1 MKKRMLCVILAG
13 VLSCGVIGCGSDSI
27 GTGSA
32 NAEDSADAGSADAES
47 DGASDEETED
57 ELAISDTVL
66 WFNGTWAILGGIND
80 FDYETYPGIE
90 INQTNKVLQQESLKQ
105 SWSIYDTE
113 DAIEN
118 MTWLMEEG
126 GHREQFTDDMKYF
139 EDNGIGDAAD
149 GAYKDWLL
157 ENFDMDEEEAASY
170 ADAYEFYL
178 ANPQNGIAAWDYSRA
193 MSLCAFYNIA
203 GYYTEEEALDKSM
216 EIAKQIQSEFSS
228 WDEFY
233 ESYFAGYEYWAG
245 ESSEGRRTIY
255 KGIQYDEHSPFNLDW
270 NLTFE
275 KTW

>member
-1 MKKRMLCVILAG
+1 MKKKILSVLLAGILA
-13 VLSCGVIGCGSDSI
+13 CGAMGCGF
-27 GTGSA
+27 GSA
-32 NAEDSADAGSADAES
+32 GADSAGVEDDTDAGDTDADS
-47 DGASDEETED
+47 DDAADEENGD
-57 ELAISDTVL
+57 RLAISDTVL
-66 WFNGTWAILGGIND
+66 WFNGTWAILGGINE

-105 SWSIYDTE
+105 SWSIYNTE
-113 DAIEN
+113 DAVEN
-118 MTWLMEEG
+118 MTWLMDEG
-126 GHREQFTDDMKYF
+126 GHREQFVDDMKYF
-139 EDNGIGDAAD
+139 EDNGIGDAVD

-157 ENFDMDEEEAASY
+157 DNFEMDEDEAESY
-170 ADAYEFYL
+170 ANAYEFYL
-178 ANPQNGIAAWDYSRA
+178 SNQESGIAAWDYSRA

-255 KGIQYDEHSPFNLDW
+255 EGIKYDEHSPFKLDW